1 MNFQVTYFLE
11 CLSASFSKIPVSIGI
26 AAVTLL
32 IGLLVGTP
40 IALIRVFH
48 VKILDPVFT
57 ALIAVV
63 KAIPVNLIILI
74 AGLWFND
81 NFNGIAQAL
90 GLSVTVADVDK
101 IYVAIW
107 ALSIAAIALLSESVR
122 GALLSVDHGQYEAGY
137 AVGLT
142 GFQTFTRIIMPQAFL
157 VLVPALIGNINSLIK
172 LSALGILVGVQ
183 DVLNAGIKVAS
194 IYYCYLEAYVA
205 AALIYWAISIICIQA
220 GKLAEKELGRY
231 RRSGI

>member
-1 MNFQVTYFLE
+1 MKGRRAYEFSSDVFPGMSECKLLQDTGEHRNRSSDTSDRASGGNTYR
-11 CLSASFSKIPVSIGI
+11 I
-26 AAVTLL
+26 
-32 IGLLVGTP
+32 
-40 IALIRVFH
+40 
-48 VKILDPVFT
+48 DPVFT

-81 NFNGIAQAL
+81 NFNGIARAF

-172 LSALGILVGVQ
+172 LSALVILVGVQ

>member
-157 VLVPALIGNINSLIK
+157 VLVPALIDSLIK
-172 LSALGILVGVQ
+172 LSALVILVGVQ

>member
-101 IYVAIW
+101 DLCGNLGI
-107 ALSIAAIALLSESVR
+107 
-122 GALLSVDHGQYEAGY
+122 VDRSDRT
-137 AVGLT
+137 AVG
-142 GFQTFTRIIMPQAFL
+142 
-157 VLVPALIGNINSLIK
+157 IGSRCPPV
-172 LSALGILVGVQ
+172 SG
-183 DVLNAGIKVAS
+183 S
-194 IYYCYLEAYVA
+194 
-205 AALIYWAISIICIQA
+205 WAV
-220 GKLAEKELGRY
+220 
-231 RRSGI
+231 

>member
-142 GFQTFTRIIMPQAFL
+142 GFQTFL

-172 LSALGILVGVQ
+172 LSALVILVGVQ

>member
-1 MNFQVTYFLE
+1 MNFQIMYFLE
-11 CLSASFSKIPVSIGI
+11 CLQASFMKIPVSLGI

-32 IGLLVGTP
+32 AGLIVGTP
-40 IALIRVFH
+40 IALIRNFH
-48 VKILDPVFT
+48 VRFLNPLFT
-57 ALIAVV
+57 VLIAII

-81 NFNGIAQAL
+81 NFNGIAKAL
-90 GLSVTVADVDK
+90 GLSITVADVDK
-101 IYVAIW
+101 IYVAVC
-107 ALSIAAIALLSESVR
+107 ALSIAAIALISESVR
-122 GALLSVDHGQYEAGY
+122 GALLSVDRGQYEAGY
-137 AVGLT
+137 TAGLT
-142 GFQTFTRIIMPQAFL
+142 GFQTFRRIVMPQAFL

-172 LSALGILVGVQ
+172 LSALVILVGVQ

-205 AALIYWAISIICIQA
+205 AALIYWALSIICIQA
-220 GKLAEKELGRY
+220 GKAAEKRMGRY

>member
-157 VLVPALIGNINSLIK
+157 VLVPGIDRKYQFADQTVSTGDSGWCAGCIECRYQSGKYLLL
-172 LSALGILVGVQ
+172 LSGSICGCCIDLLGDQYHLYSGRK
-183 DVLNAGIKVAS
+183 AG
-194 IYYCYLEAYVA
+194 
-205 AALIYWAISIICIQA
+205 
-220 GKLAEKELGRY
+220 
-231 RRSGI
+231 